1 MRPPEVLA
9 HLFDVERACDL
20 LERFTSGRS
29 FEEYVADDMLRSAVE
44 RQFEIVG
51 EALRRALE
59 ADPSLSGV
67 ISDTGRI
74 VAFRSRLIHGYATVS
89 AEVVWGVLETHLP
102 ALHREVR
109 ALFDESGPRPDQPA
123 GTPST

>member
-9 HLFDVERACDL
+9 NLFDVERACGL
-20 LERFTSGRS
+20 LERFTRDRS
-29 FEEYVADDMLRSAVE
+29 FEEYTADDLLRSAVE

-59 ADPSLSGV
+59 AEPRLSGV

-74 VAFRSRLIHGYATVS
+74 VAFRNRLIHGYASVS
-89 AEVVWGVLETHLP
+89 AHVVWGVLEANLP
-102 ALHREVR
+102 TLHREVR
-109 ALFDESGPRPDQPA
+109 ALLDESGGPA
-123 GTPST
+123 KA